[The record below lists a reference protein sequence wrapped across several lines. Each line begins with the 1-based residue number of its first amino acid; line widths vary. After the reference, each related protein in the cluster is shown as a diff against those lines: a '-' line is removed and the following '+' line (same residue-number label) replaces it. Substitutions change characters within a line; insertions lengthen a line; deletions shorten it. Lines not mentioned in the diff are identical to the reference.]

1 MRKLRAQAFTLV
13 ELLVVIG
20 IIALLISILLPALG
34 KARESANAIKCAANL
49 RSIGQG
55 LAIYVAENKQTFPA
69 SYIYV
74 GHAIVGG
81 HQVPTDPVNGYI
93 HWSSYLYKKGGT
105 QNNGDSIY
113 RSLNGWD
120 AFQCPS
126 LDKGGLPANNTYDGN
141 LDAGQTNQYPGIIDQ
156 QAPRIAYTANEAIMP
171 RNKFVAG
178 DTIDGATVAST
189 EHFVRAGQV
198 KKSAE
203 TVLVTEFTANWK
215 LVSSNSDPSV
225 NSGYCKSHRPV
236 VGFIGTNGAQ
246 DLPTISGGSF
256 GRGNLA
262 AIRRCTVADT
272 LDDPESGTNAV
283 KSRLDWV
290 GRNHGRKNSHIG
302 VDLRKTNF
310 LYVDGHVETKHIRD
324 TLKPTFQWGEY
335 CYSFQWGQAI
345 QN

>member
-1 MRKLRAQAFTLV
+1 MRRLRAHAFTLV

-34 KARESANAIKCAANL
+34 KAREAANTIKCAANL

-55 LAIYVAENKQTFPA
+55 LAVYVAENKQTFPA

-105 QNNGDSIY
+105 QNNSDSIY
-113 RSLNGWD
+113 RDLKGWD

-126 LDKGGLPANNTYDGN
+126 LDKGGLPANNTYDAN
-141 LDAGQTNQYPGIIDQ
+141 LDPGQSNQYPGIIDQ

-171 RNKFVAG
+171 RNKFVKG
-178 DTIDGATVAST
+178 DTIDGATVNTT
-189 EHFVRAGQV
+189 EHFVRAGRI

-203 TVLVTEFTANWK
+203 VILVTEFTANWK
-215 LVSSNSDPSV
+215 LVSANSDPSI
-225 NSGYCKSHRPV
+225 NTGYCKSHRPV
-236 VGFIGTNGAQ
+236 VGFIGTAGEKDIPSIQGA
-246 DLPTISGGSF
+246 TF

-262 AIRRCTVADT
+262 SIRQCTIDD
-272 LDDPESGTNAV
+272 LLPDPESGSNAV

-290 GRNHGRKNSHIG
+290 GRNHGRKTVQG
-302 VDLRKTNF
+302 GWDARKTNF
-310 LYVDGHVETKHIRD
+310 LYVDGHVETKSIRD
-324 TLKPTFQWGEY
+324 TLIPSFQWGEACY
-335 CYSFQWGQAI
+335 CI
-345 QN
+345 E